1 MEQVTEYLENVT
13 DQLINDS
20 VQLWELPPA
29 VACLY
34 YLGEASARRVLIP
47 QLIQAEADRDRYYRA
62 ASRGGF
68 QAPIKR
74 QGLTYADL
82 CRERGQH
89 ALADKVEAE
98 MSSIAFNVRG
108 N

>member
-1 MEQVTEYLENVT
+1 MDY
-13 DQLINDS
+13 
-20 VQLWELPPA
+20 
-29 VACLY
+29 
-34 YLGEASARRVLIP
+34 
-47 QLIQAEADRDRYYRA
+47 RD

-74 QGLTYADL
+74 QGLTYAEL

-98 MSSIAFNVRG
+98 MSSIAFKVRG